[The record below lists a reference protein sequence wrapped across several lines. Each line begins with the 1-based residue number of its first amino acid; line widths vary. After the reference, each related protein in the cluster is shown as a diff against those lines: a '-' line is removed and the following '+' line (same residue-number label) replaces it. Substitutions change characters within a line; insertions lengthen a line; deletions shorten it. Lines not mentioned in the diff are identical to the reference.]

1 MITLSPLGFC
11 RWRQAIG
18 LALGL
23 VAAATSPGATAGAPA
38 PDPTPDALGAH
49 ARGVLHQIMTSERS
63 WVRIHA
69 AEALIAAGEGEAIRA
84 YFLSELPTTESS
96 AFRIG
101 VCRVLATTAH
111 SVDERNTWIAKA
123 ESAYCDVTAPD
134 RNQAIETLCK
144 LGHRVSGPALAIV
157 RQNAAGPPSAPMALA
172 LWASQIA
179 GEPRALEGLTGLLT
193 SDNPALRTS
202 AAYALRWLH
211 PSDPAVRGA
220 LARAVADE
228 PAGANVTAYLLSAA
242 LTAGADP
249 AQTAD
254 WETKLKQ
261 ALFTGAMPARF
272 EACWT
277 LRHRYQVA
285 DLPQVAPL
293 LDLPATENDT
303 RVGAAMIIL
312 TILARH

>member
-1 MITLSPLGFC
+1 M
-11 RWRQAIG
+11 
-18 LALGL
+18 
-23 VAAATSPGATAGAPA
+23 
-38 PDPTPDALGAH
+38 
-49 ARGVLHQIMTSERS
+49 
-63 WVRIHA
+63 
-69 AEALIAAGEGEAIRA
+69 
-84 YFLSELPTTESS
+84 
-96 AFRIG
+96 
-101 VCRVLATTAH
+101 
-111 SVDERNTWIAKA
+111 
-123 ESAYCDVTAPD
+123 
-134 RNQAIETLCK
+134 
-144 LGHRVSGPALAIV
+144 
-157 RQNAAGPPSAPMALA
+157 
-172 LWASQIA
+172 
-179 GEPRALEGLTGLLT
+179 
-193 SDNPALRTS
+193 
-202 AAYALRWLH
+202 
-211 PSDPAVRGA
+211 
-220 LARAVADE
+220 
-228 PAGANVTAYLLSAA
+228 PAGTNVSAYLLSAA